1 VTGVLFCGDRS
12 GRGPD
17 DVLNWGPES
26 VSGAGLRMHEACGCG
41 FPPADL
47 GVCGGTLWRT
57 RRLSPMLGQSPTAGA
72 KGHGGGGRHRPP
84 SSSGLGH
91 RPFKA
96 AARVRIPLGAPSAKW
111 PAPMVL

>member
-1 VTGVLFCGDRS
+1 MRHPLG
-12 GRGPD
+12 
-17 DVLNWGPES
+17 
-26 VSGAGLRMHEACGCG
+26 GLE
-41 FPPADL
+41 
-47 GVCGGTLWRT
+47 VCGGTLWRT

-96 AARVRIPLGAPSAKW
+96 AARVRIPLGAPSATW